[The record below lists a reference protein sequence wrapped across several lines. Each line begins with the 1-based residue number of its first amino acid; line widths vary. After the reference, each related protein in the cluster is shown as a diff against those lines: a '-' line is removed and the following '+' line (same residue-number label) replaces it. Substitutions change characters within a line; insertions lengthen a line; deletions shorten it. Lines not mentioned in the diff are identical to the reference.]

1 MTCACMQRSATPMEL
16 SPPLDDFC
24 CEDEV
29 VPVVPTQPVV
39 PACAT
44 KRASPHTVQSTR
56 TYSSNRAIRLF
67 KRRKTT
73 AQAARAQLA
82 RGLHLGLQG
91 LQDFPELRQAA
102 LGQWPPM
109 ASEKAAAAD
118 TSEISDTVQPDTAED
133 KHLCRPFQ
141 ELLDDPGFGHRSP
154 GQVCKPA
161 QVHCCHLHHM
171 SMAHAC

>member
-1 MTCACMQRSATPMEL
+1 MTCACMQRSATPVEL
-16 SPPLDDFC
+16 SPPLHDFC

-39 PACAT
+39 SAWAK

-67 KRRKTT
+67 KRRKTN

-91 LQDFPELRQAA
+91 LQEFPELRQAA

-118 TSEISDTVQPDTAED
+118 ISEISGTVQPDRAED
-133 KHLCRPFQ
+133 KHSYRSFQ
-141 ELLDDPGFGHRSP
+141 ELLADPDFGHRSP
-154 GQVCKPA
+154 GQLCKFA

-171 SMAHAC
+171 SMVDAS